1 MRSPSLW
8 KTPYPGYAIGGQA
21 GTATLP
27 GKHVCNGTNS
37 SLMLRRGSALQP
49 VAVCNKCA
57 KSKGRCDFCSRQI
70 EESPVQHST
79 GGHISALQPVAPHWG
94 QSEAVIRGKAARRNP
109 PLRVTKRALGHSRR
123 FR

>member
-57 KSKGRCDFCSRQI
+57 KRKGRCDFCSRQI
-70 EESPVQHST
+70 EESPVQHSRED
-79 GGHISALQPVAPHWG
+79 ISARYNLLHHIGA
-94 QSEAVIRGKAARRNP
+94 NP
-109 PLRVTKRALGHSRR
+109 ER
-123 FR
+123 